1 VLLDPSRPVARDGT
15 ADLRRSVALVRAF
28 RVEQQD
34 PDRFYRLLAADS
46 VSQLGRFAQL
56 SGSTVLDV
64 GGGPG
69 YFADAFTEAGA
80 TYLSLDSD
88 VGEMSGL
95 GDPRPGTVMGS
106 GMALPVRDGSVD
118 VCYSSNVLEHVDDP
132 WRMADEMVRVTR
144 PGGLVFVSY
153 TLWWGPWG
161 GHETAPW
168 HYLGGH
174 FAARR
179 YVRKNGHAPKNVFG
193 TSLFPVTAAAG
204 LRWARDAAD
213 VELVQ
218 ALPRYHPRW
227 AWWSLRVPVIR
238 ELTTWNLALVLRKR

>member
-1 VLLDPSRPVARDGT
+1 VVLDPSRPVVCDGT
-15 ADLRRSVALVRAF
+15 ADLRRSVALVSAF

-46 VSQLGRFAQL
+46 VAQLGRFAQL
-56 SGSTVLDV
+56 SGATVLDV

-69 YFADAFTEAGA
+69 YFADAFTRAGA
-80 TYLSLDSD
+80 SYLSLDSD

-95 GDPRPGTVMGS
+95 GTPRPGTFVGS

-118 VCYSSNVLEHVDDP
+118 VCYSSNVLEHVSDP
-132 WRMADEMVRVTR
+132 WKMADEMVRVTR

-179 YVRKNGHAPKNVFG
+179 YVRTKGHPPKNVYG
-193 TSLFPVTAAAG
+193 TSLFRVTAAAG
-204 LRWARDAAD
+204 LRWARSAVD
-213 VELVQ
+213 VEVVQ

-227 AWWSLRVPVIR
+227 AWWSLRVPVLR

>member
-1 VLLDPSRPVARDGT
+1 MVCDGT
-15 ADLRRSVALVRAF
+15 ADLRRSVALVSAF

-34 PDRFYRLLAADS
+34 HDRFYRLLAADS
-46 VSQLGRFAQL
+46 VAQLGRFAQL
-56 SGSTVLDV
+56 SGATVLDV

-69 YFADAFTEAGA
+69 YFADAFTRAGA
-80 TYLSLDSD
+80 SYLSLDSD

-95 GDPRPGTVMGS
+95 GTPRPGTFVGS

-118 VCYSSNVLEHVDDP
+118 VCYSSNVLEHVSDP
-132 WRMADEMVRVTR
+132 WKMADEMVRVTR

-174 FAARR
+174 FARRR
-179 YVRKNGHAPKNVFG
+179 YRRRHGHEPKNRYAE
-193 TSLFPVTAAAG
+193 SLFAVSVGAA
-204 LRWARDAAD
+204 LRWARQRPDAT
-213 VELVQ
+213 LVA
-218 ALPRYHPRW
+218 ALPRYHPWWARW
-227 AWWSLRVPVIR
+227 VVRLPLIR
-238 ELTTWNLALVLRKR
+238 EVGCWNLVIVLEKR

>member
-1 VLLDPSRPVARDGT
+1 VLLDPSRPVVCDGT
-15 ADLRRSVALVRAF
+15 ADLRRSVALVSAF

-34 PDRFYRLLAADS
+34 HDRFYRLLAADS
-46 VSQLGRFAQL
+46 VAQLGRFAQL
-56 SGSTVLDV
+56 SGATVLDV

-69 YFADAFTEAGA
+69 YFADAFTRAGA
-80 TYLSLDSD
+80 SYLSLDSD

-95 GDPRPGTVMGS
+95 GTPRPGTFVGS

-118 VCYSSNVLEHVDDP
+118 VCYSSNVLEHVSDP
-132 WRMADEMVRVTR
+132 WKMADEMVRVTR

-179 YVRKNGHAPKNVFG
+179 YVRTKGHPPKNVYG
-193 TSLFPVTAAAG
+193 TSLFRVTAAAG
-204 LRWARDAAD
+204 LRWARSAVD
-213 VELVQ
+213 VEVVQ

-227 AWWSLRVPVIR
+227 AWWSLRVPVLR